1 MYPEQQPQQP
11 SQPVPQPQP
20 EQQQPP
26 YQPPVVEQP
35 LQVAPQPPVAP
46 RKSLKLPIILM
57 IWPAATII
65 AMMLLY
71 VIVNAIIQDPPAD
84 SEVFGDTNPIKT
96 IVNIASFGLGGLAA
110 VLGPVSFIVGLVL
123 LIQRKS
129 KR

>member
-1 MYPEQQPQQP
+1 MYPEQQP
-11 SQPVPQPQP
+11 SQPAQQQPQP
-20 EQQQPP
+20 EQRPP
-26 YQPPVVEQP
+26 YQPPVAE
-35 LQVAPQPPVAP
+35 QPPVATP
-46 RKSLKLPIILM
+46 KKSLKLPIILM
-57 IWPAATII
+57 VWPAATII

-110 VLGPVSFIVGLVL
+110 VLGPISFIVGLVL